1 MPADVIR
8 VMIADDHPV
17 YRDGLAQL
25 LSAIGGFEVVGLAA
39 DGIAAVE
46 LAGSLLPDVV
56 VMDIRMPN
64 LDGIEAT
71 RRITAAD
78 PNIAV
83 VVLSMFEEDDLV
95 FAAVRAGARGYLL
108 KDSDD
113 DQIAA
118 VLRGIARGEAIFGPT
133 TARRLLDMLGRS
145 ASPLGNPTP
154 DPFPQLTVREHDVL
168 ELLARGKRNAMI
180 AEELFLSERTV
191 RNYVSNIFAKL
202 QVADRAQAIAAARD
216 VGLGQPPNESARSPS
231 IATDR
236 GAARR

>member
-1 MPADVIR
+1 MTNDVIR
-8 VMIADDHPV
+8 LVIADDHPV

-25 LSAIGGFEVVGLAA
+25 LTAIGGFDVVGVAA
-39 DGIAAVE
+39 DGIEAVE
-46 LAGSLLPDVV
+46 LATSLSPDVV

-71 RRITAAD
+71 RRITSAS
-78 PNIAV
+78 PNTAV
-83 VVLSMFEEDDLV
+83 VVLSMFEEDELV

-108 KDSDD
+108 KDADD

-133 TARRLLDMLGRS
+133 TARRLLDMLGRT
-145 ASPLGNPTP
+145 PNQPDRPPP
-154 DPFPQLTVREHDVL
+154 DPFPQLTEREHEVL
-168 ELLARGKRNAMI
+168 ELLARGRRNATI
-180 AEELFLSERTV
+180 ASELFLSERTV

-216 VGLGQPPNESARSPS
+216 AGIGQPPQ
-231 IATDR
+231 
-236 GAARR
+236 